1 MSLDKTAQAD
11 SWSELQALEVITNSL
26 MSIVCVPA
34 TGSLNCMLSLSSV
47 TVIQREIRS
56 IYFIGLITV
65 ISLQILPSPYN
76 RSTAFCYLLSA
87 FCSFLHPSK
96 SCQFHFYFYF
106 TSISI
111 NFTSICYLQSISI
124 SRLKQ
129 NVCLKVLR
137 SLSLDLLGTHNEV

>member
-47 TVIQREIRS
+47 TVIQREINIFYRTHYS
-56 IYFIGLITV
+56 NQLANTAIP
-65 ISLQILPSPYN
+65 LQWEHS
-76 RSTAFCYLLSA
+76 FMLSA
-87 FCSFLHPSK
+87 HSFILLNAVNL
-96 SCQFHFYFYF
+96 

-111 NFTSICYLQSISI
+111 IFTPICYLQSISI